1 MRAVVYDAPRRF
13 TVTEVP
19 LPEPGP
25 RDVRVRVL
33 QTGVCGTDLHLHEGR
48 FMAAYPMV
56 PGHETV
62 GVVDALGSGLGGEP
76 SGAPGGGP
84 GRSPMNQ
91 DVLRVGERVVVNPNA
106 SCGHCAY
113 CREGRS
119 LLCDALTGV
128 GSNLPGAFAEYVVA
142 PAAQVFSAEGLDV
155 DTAVFAEPTSCAAH
169 GIDVIAPRH
178 GSTALVFGAGPTG
191 LLLAQLLRAAG
202 ASHVT
207 VAAPTAFKLELATTL
222 GADSTYRMDRG
233 NLAGDVRSLRDLS
246 GGSGYDVVVDATGAA
261 RVAEVLVPLTRNG
274 GTAVFYGV
282 TDEEDLVAVS
292 PYDVFRRELTI
303 KGSFAEISSF
313 PAALAA
319 LRAGRARTD
328 GMITH
333 RFPLDR
339 YGEALEALR
348 SDATAHKVVVVP

>member
-1 MRAVVYDAPRRF
+1 MKAVVYDAPRRF

-19 LPEPGP
+19 TPDPGP
-25 RDVRVRVL
+25 QEVRVRVV

-62 GVVDALGSGLGGEP
+62 GVVDALGGSVE
-76 SGAPGGGP
+76 
-84 GRSPMNQ
+84 Q
-91 DVLRVGERVVVNPNA
+91 LRVGEQVVVNPNA

-128 GSNLPGAFAEYVVA
+128 GSNLPGGFAEHVVA

-178 GSTALVFGAGPTG
+178 GSTALVLGAGPTG

-207 VAAPTAFKLELATTL
+207 VAAPTIFKLELATAL
-222 GADSTYRMDRG
+222 GADRTYQMDRG
-233 NLAGDVRSLRDLS
+233 DLAGDVRALRDLS
-246 GGSGYDVVVDATGAA
+246 GRKGYDVVVDATGAA
-261 RVAEVLVPLTRNG
+261 RIAEVLVPLTRNG

-282 TDEEDLVAVS
+282 TDEEDVVTIS

-348 SDATAHKVVVVP
+348 SDRTAHKVVVVP